1 LDVKMFIFKR
11 PLAAVLSG
19 LAIPTALVVVD
30 FLLEH
35 ASGRGWM

>member
-1 LDVKMFIFKR
+1 LDVKMFIFQR

-19 LAIPTALVVVD
+19 LAIPTVLIVVD
-30 FLLEH
+30 SLIAH